1 MAIILNG
8 DTGISS
14 IGALSGVTSISATNA
29 ALTGITSV
37 ASNAAD
43 TPVILQDSSANSATC
58 RAWVNFDGTGTPA
71 IRADFNVSS
80 ITDNG
85 TGDYTVNFT
94 NALPDANYSAITTG
108 GQTGAGSTTNSGVAI
123 RSSNTSG
130 TGVAASYATTSIRI
144 QSRAGTGTAT
154 DPDAV
159 SVAIF
164 R

>member
-43 TPVILQDSSANSATC
+43 TPVILQDSSSNSATC
-58 RAWVNFDGTGTPA
+58 RAWVNFDGTGTVA

-80 ITDNG
+80 ITDDG
-85 TGDYTVNFT
+85 TGQYTINFT
-94 NALPDANYSAITTG
+94 NALPDTSYAASGICQGSSNGYVQEPQTQSKSTSAIKINTI
-108 GQTGAGSTTNSGVAI
+108 TNANVAFD
-123 RSSNTSG
+123 
-130 TGVAASYATTSIRI
+130 AANVYLIT
-144 QSRAGTGTAT
+144 
-154 DPDAV
+154 
-159 SVAIF
+159 F